1 MTTHKNSRKHSKK
14 MKGGDSSLYNNY
26 NYINTPKKE
35 NESWL
40 PDFSGLTDKFSGF
53 TDKFSGLSDSVT
65 NFFKN
70 NNNSNN
76 YNYTPQTGGKQRRTN
91 KSKRNHNRKT
101 YKRR

>member
-14 MKGGDSSLYNNY
+14 MKGGDSSLYSNY

-40 PDFSGLTDKFSGF
+40 PDFSGF

-65 NFFKN
+65 NLFK

-76 YNYTPQTGGKQRRTN
+76 YNYTPQTGGKQMRSN
-91 KSKRNHNRKT
+91 KSKSKRNHKRKT